1 MNWRGEDPYY
11 PAGATHDP
19 SAPYNEPSYKD
30 LDFTCE
36 GCYTISRADYAI
48 NTDQYIFEGTD
59 AVLDSDD
66 IDSDMNPVTAMQ
78 EAIELLTEY
87 KQHCDKAK
95 IRKIEDVIYR
105 LQDWQVDDFE
115 ASSDKI
121 DCADYSEE
129 DRGSD
134 WRDE

>member
-1 MNWRGEDPYY
+1 MSLGGY
-11 PAGATHDP
+11 PAGAEHDP
-19 SAPYNEPSYKD
+19 RAPYNEPSYKA

-36 GCYTISRADYAI
+36 GWYTISRADYAVS
-48 NTDQYIFEGTD
+48 TDQFTFNGTD
-59 AVLDSDD
+59 AELERDDVDSA
-66 IDSDMNPVTAMQ
+66 INPVSAMQ
-78 EAIELLTEY
+78 EAIVLLNEY
-87 KQHCDKAK
+87 KQHCDRIR

-105 LQDWQVDDFE
+105 LQDWQVDDYE

-121 DCADYSEE
+121 DLADYSDE